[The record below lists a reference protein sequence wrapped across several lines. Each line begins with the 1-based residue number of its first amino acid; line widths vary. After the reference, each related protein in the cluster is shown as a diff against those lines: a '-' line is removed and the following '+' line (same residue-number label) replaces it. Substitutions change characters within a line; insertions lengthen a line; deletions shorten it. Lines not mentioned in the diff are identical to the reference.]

1 MAANLLTVLL
11 VIAQA
16 FAAVQGTV
24 VRAGTD
30 SPVAGA
36 QVVLLGQGPSR
47 PSLMTTSDEAG
58 KFSFDHVPPGEYRL
72 AATAEG
78 YVNNSVSLSAA
89 RPVGQPLTLR
99 DGQEIKNIVLPL
111 TPLGAIHGHLV
122 GRSGDPMVNAEVQ
135 ALRYS
140 YRNQVRELSVV
151 AAGKTNTAGEF
162 RIDKLTPG
170 SYIVRATGRTLSS
183 AASTPV
189 SPVASSVQGLVCSYF
204 PGSITSETAT
214 PIAVP
219 AGVTYTGVDWTAPPL
234 SPVRIRGK
242 AINALTGQPLH
253 ITTASIALRDS
264 DNQTVAT
271 TASGNDGNFEFRS
284 VSPGSYTLSA
294 SISGS
299 DETKGLR
306 VAARM
311 RIDVGDKD
319 IDDSLLVLQPGFN
332 IAGRI
337 VFSDGTL
344 PAGDNPFR
352 RKDATE
358 LRTVPWQPQLSSNF
372 PYGPSRP
379 EADGTFAALPGV
391 LPGAY
396 RLSVTGTPPN
406 QYVKT
411 ARFGSAE
418 SAVRDPIR
426 PSVRQF
432 DGDHHRHQSRIVRG
446 YSPGSWAVACTRRYG
461 GSHTRRAVP
470 RPARYLP
477 RWRNRRIRSC
487 PDFRAGAWKY
497 TVFALEGLEPGA
509 WFNPDFLRLYEDR
522 GRAVELEEGKNETL
536 KLSLIPPL

>member
-1 MAANLLTVLL
+1 M
-11 VIAQA
+11 
-16 FAAVQGTV
+16 
-24 VRAGTD
+24 
-30 SPVAGA
+30 
-36 QVVLLGQGPSR
+36 
-47 PSLMTTSDEAG
+47 
-58 KFSFDHVPPGEYRL
+58 
-72 AATAEG
+72 
-78 YVNNSVSLSAA
+78 
-89 RPVGQPLTLR
+89 
-99 DGQEIKNIVLPL
+99 
-111 TPLGAIHGHLV
+111 
-122 GRSGDPMVNAEVQ
+122 
-135 ALRYS
+135 
-140 YRNQVRELSVV
+140 
-151 AAGKTNTAGEF
+151 
-162 RIDKLTPG
+162 
-170 SYIVRATGRTLSS
+170 
-183 AASTPV
+183 
-189 SPVASSVQGLVCSYF
+189 
-204 PGSITSETAT
+204 
-214 PIAVP
+214 P

-271 TASGNDGNFEFRS
+271 TATGNDGNFEFRS

-344 PAGDNPFR
+344 PAGDNPFGKMR
-352 RKDATE
+352 LE

-379 EADGTFAALPGV
+379 EADGTFTLPGV

-418 SAVRDPIR
+418 ALSAI
-426 PSVRQF
+426 QF
-432 DGDHHRHQSRIVRG
+432 DPTSDNLMEIIIGTNPASLEATVLDRGQS
-446 YSPGSWAVACTRRYG
+446 
-461 GSHTRRAVP
+461 
-470 RPARYLP
+470 PARGATVVLIPDAPYRDRLDIY
-477 RWRNRRIRSC
+477 RDGATDGSGRVRISGLV
-487 PDFRAGAWKY
+487 PGKY